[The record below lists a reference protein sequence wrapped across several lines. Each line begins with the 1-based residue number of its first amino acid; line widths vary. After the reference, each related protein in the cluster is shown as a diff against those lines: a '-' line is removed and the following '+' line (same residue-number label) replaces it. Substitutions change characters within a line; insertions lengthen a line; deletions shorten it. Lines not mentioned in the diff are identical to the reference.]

1 MSARHR
7 FRFSLCVLSVLSAFS
22 SMAAEPMD
30 RSQIE
35 AQKLLLQTERDEI
48 ATRYTLE
55 ARLCWQRFRVNDCL
69 QTARAQR
76 RQALG
81 PIDKQEQALRAAQR
95 ALMVIERQER
105 LRAKQPD
112 GKEPDAKEPV
122 AKQPDVNEPQS
133 KELDVKAP
141 RDARP

>member
-1 MSARHR
+1 
-7 FRFSLCVLSVLSAFS
+7 
-22 SMAAEPMD
+22 MD

-105 LRAKQPD
+105 LQ
-112 GKEPDAKEPV
+112 

>member
-1 MSARHR
+1 MSALQR
-7 FRFSLCVLSVLSAFS
+7 FRLNLCVLFLLSAFA

-35 AQKLLLQTERDEI
+35 AQKLLLQNERDEI
-48 ATRYTLE
+48 ATRYALD

-69 QTARAQR
+69 QTARVQR

-81 PIDKQEQALRAAQR
+81 PIDKQEQALRATQR

-105 LRAKQPD
+105 LQA
-112 GKEPDAKEPV
+112 KEPDAKEPV
-122 AKQPDVNEPQS
+122 AKQPDANELQS
-133 KELDVKAP
+133 KEFDVKAP
-141 RDARP
+141 RDVRP